1 MDSKHKFDDDTIF
14 QLTEEQLY
22 EISSSKKD
30 IEDGLFVDNRSL
42 KKEVKTW
49 LKER

>member
-1 MDSKHKFDDDTIF
+1 MDPKQSLKNDSIL
-14 QLTEEQLY
+14 QLTEEQLA
-22 EISSSKKD
+22 EIASSKND
-30 IEDGLFVDNRSL
+30 IKEGLFVDNSTL

>member
-1 MDSKHKFDDDTIF
+1 MDSKQKLEVDSILH
-14 QLTEEQLY
+14 LTEEQLS
-22 EISSSKKD
+22 EISSSKND
-30 IEDGLFVDNRSL
+30 IRDGLFVDNRTL